1 MLRQATSLL
10 RPSLFTTAST
20 STATQ
25 QVRHASHQYAPR
37 RVNHR
42 KAHKGKV
49 PIPIGGSTKGTTVQ
63 IGDYGLRL
71 KTDGQRYTAKQLQ
84 TTEAVIRR
92 VIKVEKGARAYLR
105 PVCDIPVCRKGNETR
120 MGKGKGE
127 FEYWATRVCTGKIVW
142 EIGGASEEIAREA
155 FRQAGNK
162 LPGVYEFVRR
172 GDPAVVGR
180 MKVDLAATEVVL
192 DQQTD
197 TVELVR

>member
-10 RPSLFTTAST
+10 RPSLLTTPANV
-20 STATQ
+20 Q

-105 PVCDIPVCRKGNETR
+105 PVCDVPVCRKGNETR

-162 LPGVYEFVRR
+162 LPGVYEFVRK

-180 MKVDLAATEVVL
+180 QKIDLAATEVVL
-192 DQQTD
+192 DPQLD
-197 TVELVR
+197 AVELVR